1 MSTPVALLVLVLLLL
16 ANAFF
21 VAAEFAMVSARRD
34 QIEPKAQAG
43 SGAARWALKGIEH
56 VSVSL
61 AATQLGITACSL
73 VIGAVGEPALASL
86 LVIPLHAVGLPT
98 ELSHVIALVVA
109 LLIVTF
115 LHMVFG
121 EMVPKNIAIAAP
133 SRTAILLG
141 PVLHVFVV
149 LFRPLIWVMN
159 HLSNLVV
166 KHVLRTEPADEVQ
179 STFNSEEVSAFVAE
193 STKEGL
199 IDRDEGQLLHAAV
212 KFEERT
218 ASDAAVPG
226 EDLVAV
232 RSTATIGEV
241 EQLCAKTGYSRFPVL
256 AGDGTWLGYLH
267 AKDVV
272 LLAPGE
278 IIPATRIRRLATVA
292 PDLPLREVVRGM
304 QAGNTHMCAIDTG
317 DDTTSPVIMLEDA
330 LELLIGEIVDATSPN

>member
-1 MSTPVALLVLVLLLL
+1 
-16 ANAFF
+16 
-21 VAAEFAMVSARRD
+21 MVSARRD

-199 IDRDEGQLLHAAV
+199 IDRDEGGQLLHAAV

-218 ASDAAVPG
+218 ASDAAVPRRG
-226 EDLVAV
+226 PGGGALDGHD
-232 RSTATIGEV
+232 REV
-241 EQLCAKTGYSRFPVL
+241 EQLCAKTGYSRFPRARRRRDLVGL
-256 AGDGTWLGYLH
+256 PPRQGRGPAGARRDHPGDPDPAAGHGCAGPAAARGGPRDAGRQH
-267 AKDVV
+267 AHVCH
-272 LLAPGE
+272 
-278 IIPATRIRRLATVA
+278 RYRR
-292 PDLPLREVVRGM
+292 
-304 QAGNTHMCAIDTG
+304 
-317 DDTTSPVIMLEDA
+317 
-330 LELLIGEIVDATSPN
+330 